1 MRTQIIPLIASAIA
15 ILLQVVVAPIM
26 PIMSVYPNFLV
37 PLVIVLSIVRNPDT
51 TYWYTFVLGLISDL
65 LTNTPLGLTAVLL
78 LGISFAL
85 SRAFEVLD
93 KTTLAMPLLAVLASM
108 LVYQVV
114 LAIVLAVLGSG
125 PFMDLF
131 VQRALPA
138 TVYGAVIGALYCLIT
153 DKLSLQQAS
162 HDAWTVS
169 GTQRY
174 R

>member
-51 TYWYTFVLGLISDL
+51 TYWYAFVLGLISDL

-85 SRAFEVLD
+85 SACF
-93 KTTLAMPLLAVLASM
+93 
-108 LVYQVV
+108 
-114 LAIVLAVLGSG
+114 
-125 PFMDLF
+125 
-131 VQRALPA
+131 
-138 TVYGAVIGALYCLIT
+138 
-153 DKLSLQQAS
+153 
-162 HDAWTVS
+162 
-169 GTQRY
+169 
-174 R
+174 